1 MKFKK
6 VLAAVLA
13 ASTLLTTCVPANA
26 TNVTEATANT
36 PAPCYELLGS
46 AVVTLSFNG
55 DTAFCESTVD
65 ARTSVRKITVVQK
78 LQKYWGLWI
87 WNDVDGAEW
96 TKTEDAFDLV
106 IVESFD
112 GVDSG
117 KYRVE
122 LEITLEDSS
131 GATETVTA
139 YSREV
144 DVTV

>member
-1 MKFKK
+1 MEFRKI
-6 VLAAVLA
+6 LAATLA
-13 ASTLLTTCVPANA
+13 ATTLLTTSVPVMA
-26 TNVTEATANT
+26 TDVGNE
-36 PAPCYELLGS
+36 PALCYDYLAS
-46 AVVTLSFNG
+46 AVATLSFDG
-55 DTAFCESTVD
+55 DTAYCESTIN
-65 ARTSVRKITVVQK
+65 ASMTVRKITVVQK
-78 LQKYWGLWI
+78 LQKFWGLWI

-96 TKTEDAFDLV
+96 TKTVNDSSTEIF
-106 IVESFD
+106 ESFD

-131 GATETVTA
+131 GGTETVTV